1 MVRVQIR
8 GGLSGGVALALAM
21 QMALMG
27 SMSVAAVSIRAAIAP
42 GNVNVNVNVEADQNG
57 DVECPHH
64 RGSDEPCAMTHC
76 PMHGS
81 SKPSQPSHHSP
92 PDESD
97 AGECFLSCPSDS
109 TLVVN
114 LGTTGL
120 LVAIEPLAIPDLVV
134 DTMTLV
140 LPAIEDP
147 SRPVLSP
154 PPRA

>member
-27 SMSVAAVSIRAAIAP
+27 SMSVAAVSIRAAIAL
-42 GNVNVNVNVEADQNG
+42 GGVNVGDNAEANG

-81 SKPSQPSHHSP
+81 SQPSQPTHHSP
-92 PDESD
+92 PPQSD
-97 AGECFLSCPSDS
+97 VDECFLSCPSDS

-114 LGTTGL
+114 LGATGL
-120 LVAIEPLAIPDLVV
+120 LVVIEPLAIPDLVV

-154 PPRA
+154 PPRV

>member
-21 QMALMG
+21 QMAFLG
-27 SMSVAAVSIRAAIAP
+27 SMSVAAVSIRAAIAL
-42 GNVNVNVNVEADQNG
+42 GDVNVDADQNG

-92 PDESD
+92 PHESD

-147 SRPVLSP
+147 SWPVLSP
-154 PPRA
+154 PPRV